1 MANSSNRSGRNSNR
15 NKSTHNSSRTSTSNN
30 RRPSSGQSKRNTTG
44 KTQKKQQT
52 SSVTYIDEIALIIA
66 LAFVIFLFLCTIGV
80 IGTKPDASHLNFG
93 DYVQHF
99 MLGLFGI
106 TAYIVPLLS
115 FFLMILAIAN
125 KTNRIVCWKIAS
137 AIVLVAIIGIFAHFI
152 SYKDFSTFEKNADWI
167 KVFFS
172 NRKGGGLL
180 WGSLALLLHTFLG
193 KIGSIF
199 LLIVLMIIS
208 GVILTGKSFIKG
220 TGKVTRKI
228 YDVSKEEHLKYKEQ
242 RIQRYEEQ
250 QNVENTHSVEKNNRK
265 IKGVT
270 TDTLLVPQKNV
281 PINEIKEIEETPV
294 PAIQD
299 ESVEETVLSLKHEE
313 VIDAV
318 PVVRE
323 KNDIHRVILDENDER
338 ISSTDSSLHYSN
350 REDEDFLKPVNIPEK
365 NISFSSDEQ
374 SSYIEEETILSFE
387 SEQKLSPSVSSSV
400 TEEKAPEEPQK
411 PVAHLRSRDKASMN
425 NNLTT
430 PVKETMHPKE
440 KKPYQFPPVSLL
452 TKLNSSSGKG
462 DGDDMK
468 QTARHLEE
476 TLETFGVHVKVTDYS
491 RGPAVTRY
499 ELQPEQGVK
508 VSKILSLSDDIKL
521 NLAASDIRIEAPIP
535 GKMAV
540 GIEVP
545 NKTSSA
551 VAFRELI
558 EHSDFKAFP
567 SNLAFAVGKDISGKA
582 VFTDIAKMPHVLIA
596 GATGSGKSVCI
607 NTLIMSILYKA
618 HPDDVKLIMIDPKVV
633 ELNVYNGIPHLLIPV
648 VTDTKKASAALA
660 WGVAEMTDRYKKF
673 AENEVRDLKGYN
685 QKAEQC
691 KTDANGE
698 ELKKMPQIVI
708 IVDELADLMMV
719 AAKEVEE
726 SICRLAQLARAA
738 GIHLIIA
745 TQRPSV
751 DVITG
756 LIKANMPSRIAFSVT
771 SGVDSRTILDTN
783 GAEKLLGKGDMLFFP
798 QGYSKPTRVQ
808 GAFVSDEDVVNVV
821 DFIRN
826 QSVSNDYAERIEE
839 VISSA
844 TTTEQSGFTGGDE
857 RDSYFVDAAKFV
869 VEKDKGSI
877 GMLQR
882 VFKIGFNRAA
892 RIMDQLEAAGVVGPE
907 EGTKPRRILMTLDEL
922 ETYLSNH

>member
-1 MANSSNRSGRNSNR
+1 MANSSNRSGRNASG
-15 NKSTHNSSRTSTSNN
+15 NKSTQNRTTSSGN
-30 RRPSSGQSKRNTTG
+30 RRPSSGRSKKSTNAR
-44 KTQKKQQT
+44 TQKKQQA

-66 LAFVIFLFLCTIGV
+66 FAFVIFLFLCTIGV
-80 IGTKPDASHLNFG
+80 IGTKPGASHLNFG
-93 DYVQHF
+93 DHVQHF

-115 FFLMILAIAN
+115 FFLMILGIAN
-125 KTNRIVCWKIAS
+125 KSNKIVVWKIAS
-137 AIVLVAIIGIFAHFI
+137 AIVLVAIFGIFAHFI
-152 SYKDFSTFEKNADWI
+152 SYKDLSTFEGNTEWI
-167 KVFFS
+167 KTFFS
-172 NRKGGGLL
+172 NRTGGGLV
-180 WGSLALLLHTFLG
+180 WGALALLLNSFLG

-220 TGKVTRKI
+220 TGRVTRKI

-250 QNVENTHSVEKNNRK
+250 RIIEKTAPVEKNSRK

-270 TDTLLVPQKNV
+270 TDTLLVPQKNE
-281 PINEIKEIEETPV
+281 PADEIKVIEDKN
-294 PAIQD
+294 IQIAQP
-299 ESVEETVLSLKHEE
+299 EPVEEDVLSLKHEE
-313 VIDAV
+313 VIDAI

-323 KNDIHRVILDENDER
+323 TNDIHRVILDENDER
-338 ISSTDSSLHYSN
+338 ISSTDNSLHYDVN
-350 REDEDFLKPVNIPEK
+350 EDEDFLKPVNI
-365 NISFSSDEQ
+365 
-374 SSYIEEETILSFE
+374 TTE
-387 SEQKLSPSVSSSV
+387 SLPVSSSAEPV
-400 TEEKAPEEPQK
+400 SEAKIEKTFTPKEVQAPVPTHSVSATEEEPEETKK
-411 PVAHLRSRDKASMN
+411 PVAHLRSRDKTSLN
-425 NNLTT
+425 ETLTT

-558 EHSDFKAFP
+558 EQPDFKTFP

-607 NTLIMSILYKA
+607 NTLIMSILFKA

-660 WGVAEMTDRYKKF
+660 WGVAEMTERYKKF

-691 KTDANGE
+691 KMDANGE

-826 QSVSNDYAERIEE
+826 QSVSNDYAERMEE
-839 VISSA
+839 VITSVA
-844 TTTEQSGFTGGDE
+844 TAEQAGFTGGDE
-857 RDSYFVDAAKFV
+857 RDLYFADAAKFV
-869 VEKDKGSI
+869 IEKDKGSI

-892 RIMDQLEAAGVVGPE
+892 RIMDQLEAAGIVGPE